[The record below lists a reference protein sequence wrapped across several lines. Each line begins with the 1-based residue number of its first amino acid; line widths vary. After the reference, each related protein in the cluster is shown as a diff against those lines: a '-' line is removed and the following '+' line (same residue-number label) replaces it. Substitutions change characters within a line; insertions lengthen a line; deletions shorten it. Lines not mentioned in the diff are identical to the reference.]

1 MKNNTLKA
9 MGIAIGAALSLMY
22 ATGIEA
28 QAAEDVELPE
38 SYDEEKQDEDEVIK
52 KVSVPEYL
60 IINFIFPLLSHMYFL
75 KILESWLRYK
85 K

>member
-38 SYDEEKQDEDEVIK
+38 SYDEEKQDER
-52 KVSVPEYL
+52 VSISINEMLEEYV
-60 IINFIFPLLSHMYFL
+60 
-75 KILESWLRYK
+75 W
-85 K
+85 

>member
-28 QAAEDVELPE
+28 QAAEVTPADGSGTDPEGGIVDVA
-38 SYDEEKQDEDEVIK
+38 SEEKEVG
-52 KVSVPEYL
+52 
-60 IINFIFPLLSHMYFL
+60 
-75 KILESWLRYK
+75 
-85 K
+85 